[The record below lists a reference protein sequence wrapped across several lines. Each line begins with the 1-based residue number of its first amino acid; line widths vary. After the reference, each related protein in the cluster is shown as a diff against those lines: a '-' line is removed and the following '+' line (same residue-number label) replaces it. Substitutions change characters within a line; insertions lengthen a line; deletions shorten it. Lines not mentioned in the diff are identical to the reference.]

1 MRMIGCDADY
11 IANGGSFFTV
21 ETHIRHLGEVG
32 AGEPVRV
39 LTQVIEGKGKRMHL
53 FHSLLHGDGRL
64 LATGEHILIHVSLAT
79 RAAAEPAPQ
88 IAAELGRIA
97 ALHAGLP
104 PPEGLGRAVGE
115 RR

>member
-1 MRMIGCDADY
+1 M
-11 IANGGSFFTV
+11 
-21 ETHIRHLGEVG
+21 
-32 AGEPVRV
+32 
-39 LTQVIEGKGKRMHL
+39 
-53 FHSLLHGDGRL
+53 
-64 LATGEHILIHVSLAT
+64 LIHVSLAT

-88 IAAELGRIA
+88 IGAELGRIA